1 MLLRLAVILLA
12 VILVLISGCSSHRQ
26 DTLGAPSSLSAPAS
40 TQPLKQP
47 GAIAYHAPVP
57 EEGSL
62 WVDPGGSK
70 LFGDMRAR
78 EIGDLVTIRISES
91 PTAQLSAKT
100 ETKRDSGIE
109 ADVTDLAGYMKWLEA
124 ANGKL
129 VGDNLI
135 KTNFKPSFTGEGTND
150 RKGSITA
157 YVTGRV
163 VAVLPNG
170 NLQIS
175 GSRAIKVNN
184 ETQYI
189 TISGIIR
196 PEDIDPNNQIQ
207 STYIADAHIE
217 YSGKGVIAA
226 KQMPGWGTRILDR
239 VWPF

>member
-1 MLLRLAVILLA
+1 MLLRFAIVVLAAVLVIL
-12 VILVLISGCSSHRQ
+12 SSCSSHRQ
-26 DTLGAPSSLSAPAS
+26 DTLGAPAAPSAPAS
-40 TQPLKQP
+40 TQPLEQP
-47 GAIAYHAPVP
+47 ALAAYHPPRPA
-57 EEGSL
+57 EGSL

-100 ETKRDSGIE
+100 QTDRESGIE

-124 ANGKL
+124 ANGNL
-129 VGDNLI
+129 SGDSLLN
-135 KTNFKPSFTGEGTND
+135 TNFKPSFSGQGTND
-150 RKGSITA
+150 RKGSMTA

-163 VAVLPNG
+163 VEVLPNG
-170 NLQIS
+170 NLRIA

-184 ETQYI
+184 ETQFI

-207 STYIADAHIE
+207 STYIADACIE
-217 YSGKGVIAA
+217 YSGRGVIAE
-226 KQMPGWGTRILDR
+226 KQMPGWGSRILDH